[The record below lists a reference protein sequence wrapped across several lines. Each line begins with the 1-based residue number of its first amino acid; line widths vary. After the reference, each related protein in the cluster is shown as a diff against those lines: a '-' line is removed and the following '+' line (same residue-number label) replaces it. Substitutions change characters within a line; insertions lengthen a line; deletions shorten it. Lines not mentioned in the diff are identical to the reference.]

1 MPDKGEQ
8 NLADAKPEFAHFRFV
23 DHNVFADAIHP
34 VINFHVDGP
43 VFQLDAKGVVEE
55 HGIALP
61 PGQTLADHIT
71 GSADVC
77 PRTGWCQRPDA
88 GLFFAIVKHEILVQ
102 RADTICPTACNVSA
116 EMPNRGTGEIF
127 HHAMCGQCTI
137 KKGLRFES
145 GLPRLIVI
153 H

>member
-1 MPDKGEQ
+1 MPDEGEQ

-55 HGIALP
+55 HGVALP

-71 GSADVC
+71 GGADIR
-77 PRTGWCQRPDA
+77 PRAGWRQRPDA
-88 GLFFAIVKHEILVQ
+88 GLLLAIVKYKVLVLC
-102 RADTICPTACNVSA
+102 ANTVYPTTGNVSA
-116 EMPNRGTGEIF
+116 EMSNRGTRKIF
-127 HHAMCGQCTI
+127 HHAMCG
-137 KKGLRFES
+137 
-145 GLPRLIVI
+145 
-153 H
+153 